1 MVHLQQILLL
11 TLPLISPSAAHP
23 DEAAIEQYE
32 ALLSLRALPDSPS
45 GNYTPK
51 VVDCPSTK
59 PSVRLASEL
68 SDQEKSWISLR
79 RNNTVDPLRAL
90 LEHANIPD
98 FNATSFIDAARD
110 NATALPNIG
119 IAVSGGGYRALMNG
133 AGFLSAADSRNS
145 QDGAISGL
153 LQSATY
159 LAGLSGGGWLV
170 GSIFANNFSTVPALQ
185 QGNKDNALW
194 RFDRNIFLGPDKSG
208 HGTLNT
214 VDYWGD
220 IVNQVQKKKEGWPT
234 SITDY
239 WGRALSYQL
248 IGAPDGGPA
257 YTFSS
262 IADTQDFKDA
272 QTPFPVLVA
281 DGRAPG
287 ETVVALNAT
296 VYEFNPYELGSWDP
310 TTFGFAPLEWI
321 ASNFTNGT
329 VGDQGKCVR
338 GYDQFGFVMGT
349 SSSLFN
355 QFLLQNIT
363 AKGESFGLSSA
374 IINVIEKILQNLS
387 SDEND
392 IAQYN
397 PNPFQ
402 GWNPTSGNPTANDD
416 DLTLVDGGE
425 DLQNI
430 PLHPLIQPY
439 RAVDII
445 FAVDS
450 SADTTYSWPNGT
462 ALRATYDRS
471 STSISNG
478 TLFPA
483 IPSAETFINSGL
495 NRRPTLFG
503 CDPSNFTLSPGQAV
517 PPLVFYIPNAPYS
530 TLSNVSTFDPQY
542 TIPERDAIIR
552 NGLNA
557 ATQGNATVDKD
568 WSRCVA
574 CAVLSRSWWKA
585 GESAP
590 SACQACFDR
599 YCWDGKENNTAI
611 QGEYE
616 PAFIVAQDF
625 NASQT
630 GSDDDSAA
638 GRRRVVGWEVVAWAV
653 GVAWVLAAL

>member
-1 MVHLQQILLL
+1 MPPPSPTSASPCPGRVPRPHERRW
-11 TLPLISPSAAHP
+11 LPLRRRQPQQPGRRHQRPAPVRHLP
-23 DEAAIEQYE
+23 G
-32 ALLSLRALPDSPS
+32 RA
-45 GNYTPK
+45 
-51 VVDCPSTK
+51 VRR
-59 PSVRLASEL
+59 RLARRLHLRQQLLHRPGPAAGEQGQRVVAVRPQHL
-68 SDQEKSWISLR
+68 PRAGQERERDAQHGRLLGRHREPGAEEEGGLAHVHHRLLGPRPVVPAHRGTGRRAGVHVLLHRRHPGLQGCADAVPRPRGRRQGPRGDGRLPQRYGLR
-79 RNNTVDPLRAL
+79 VQPLRA
-90 LEHANIPD
+90 
-98 FNATSFIDAARD
+98 R
-110 NATALPNIG
+110 
-119 IAVSGGGYRALMNG
+119 V
-133 AGFLSAADSRNS
+133 
-145 QDGAISGL
+145 
-153 LQSATY
+153 
-159 LAGLSGGGWLV
+159 
-170 GSIFANNFSTVPALQ
+170 
-185 QGNKDNALW
+185 
-194 RFDRNIFLGPDKSG
+194 LGPHD
-208 HGTLNT
+208 
-214 VDYWGD
+214 VR
-220 IVNQVQKKKEGWPT
+220 V
-234 SITDY
+234 
-239 WGRALSYQL
+239 R
-248 IGAPDGGPA
+248 
-257 YTFSS
+257 
-262 IADTQDFKDA
+262 
-272 QTPFPVLVA
+272 
-281 DGRAPG
+281 
-287 ETVVALNAT
+287 
-296 VYEFNPYELGSWDP
+296 
-310 TTFGFAPLEWI
+310 PLEWI

-329 VGDQGKCVR
+329 IGDKGKCVR

-387 SDEND
+387 SGEDD

-503 CDPSNFTLSPGQAV
+503 CDPSNFTLSPAR
-517 PPLVFYIPNAPYS
+517 PCPLVFYIPNAPYS

-568 WSRCVA
+568 WSRCVG

-585 GESAP
+585 GEAAP

-611 QGEYE
+611 RGEYE

-630 GSDDDSAA
+630 GGDDDSAA
-638 GRRRVVGWEVVAWAV
+638 GRRRGL
-653 GVAWVLAAL
+653 GGRLRRGRLGLLG

>member
-11 TLPLISPSAAHP
+11 ALPLISPSAAHP
-23 DEAAIEQYE
+23 DDAAIQQYE

-68 SDQEKSWISLR
+68 SDQEKSWIS
-79 RNNTVDPLRAL
+79 
-90 LEHANIPD
+90 
-98 FNATSFIDAARD
+98 
-110 NATALPNIG
+110 
-119 IAVSGGGYRALMNG
+119 SG
-133 AGFLSAADSRNS
+133 S
-145 QDGAISGL
+145 
-153 LQSATY
+153 
-159 LAGLSGGGWLV
+159 
-170 GSIFANNFSTVPALQ
+170 
-185 QGNKDNALW
+185 
-194 RFDRNIFLGPDKSG
+194 
-208 HGTLNT
+208 GTLNT

-272 QTPFPVLVA
+272 QTPFPVL
-281 DGRAPG
+281 
-287 ETVVALNAT
+287 TVVSLNAT

-329 VGDQGKCVR
+329 IGDKGKCVR

-374 IINVIEKILQNLS
+374 IIN
-387 SDEND
+387 
-392 IAQYN
+392 
-397 PNPFQ
+397 
-402 GWNPTSGNPTANDD
+402 
-416 DLTLVDGGE
+416 
-425 DLQNI
+425 
-430 PLHPLIQPY
+430 PY

-483 IPSAETFINSGL
+483 IPSAET
-495 NRRPTLFG
+495 
-503 CDPSNFTLSPGQAV
+503 
-517 PPLVFYIPNAPYS
+517 
-530 TLSNVSTFDPQY
+530 NVSTFDPQY

-568 WSRCVA
+568 WSRC
-574 CAVLSRSWWKA
+574 
-585 GESAP
+585 
-590 SACQACFDR
+590 ACFDR

-611 QGEYE
+611 RGEYE

-630 GSDDDSAA
+630 GGDDDSAA
-638 GRRRVVGWEVVAWAV
+638 GRRRVVGWEVVAWVV